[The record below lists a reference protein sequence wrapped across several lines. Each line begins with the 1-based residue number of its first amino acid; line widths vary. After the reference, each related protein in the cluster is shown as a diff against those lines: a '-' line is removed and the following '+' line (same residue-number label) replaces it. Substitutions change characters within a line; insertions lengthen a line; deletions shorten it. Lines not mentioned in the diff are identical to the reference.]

1 MLHEQSDYG
10 SNSISQS
17 KPLHDSEN
25 ANLVDRE
32 GIVAGSREME
42 SQLMPI
48 PIRKMITVRLRIFKP
63 AGTLKVKLY
72 FLKEMYVEIPI
83 MNIKN
88 GNTRSVGVNPSTRHV

>member
-1 MLHEQSDYG
+1 MSKATMAVTPYPKASRCMTPRMRIWSIGKG
-10 SNSISQS
+10 SCWKQ
-17 KPLHDSEN
+17 
-25 ANLVDRE
+25 R
-32 GIVAGSREME
+32 ME

-88 GNTRSVGVNPSTRHV
+88 GTGSSSWSITKINS